1 MENHAQ
7 FCNLIWDFDGTLF
20 DTIPAMVSAFAQS
33 LKSFGVD
40 AEEEK
45 IEGMIRLSIG
55 KCIGYYSCRY
65 GLDESIL
72 REGFLHRYENVPLEK
87 QPLMPGALHVCETVR
102 RIGGCNIIVSHR
114 SADSL
119 ARFLRAY
126 QIEHLFDGWLSAVD
140 GYPRKPDPFLFNM
153 ALERYG
159 IDRESTIALGDR
171 EIDIDAGRRAG
182 LLTVALGEGE
192 WSRNANLVISHLDE
206 LIPWIAGG
214 RRP

>member
-40 AEEEK
+40 AEEEE
-45 IEGMIRLSIG
+45 IEGMIRLSMG

-126 QIEHLFDGWLSAVD
+126 QIEHLSMATPESRTPSYSIWHWN
-140 GYPRKPDPFLFNM
+140 NM
-153 ALERYG
+153 ASTGKAQSPWG
-159 IDRESTIALGDR
+159 IVRST
-171 EIDIDAGRRAG
+171 
-182 LLTVALGEGE
+182 
-192 WSRNANLVISHLDE
+192 
-206 LIPWIAGG
+206 LIPAGERG
-214 RRP
+214 YSPLHWARANGLGMPIW